1 MVAAGTFDALQEM
14 RTNSPTGGALGN
26 VSDADIRLLTASI
39 GALGQSQNEED
50 FFASLNVFENRLKQ
64 VQQRLETR
72 YRENYGNRLGKN
84 FKPPVGNASSAA
96 AGRRTSGGFT
106 VMKVED

>member
-1 MVAAGTFDALQEM
+1 M
-14 RTNSPTGGALGN
+14 
-26 VSDADIRLLTASI
+26 SDADIRLLTASI